1 MSDPITGPLPSQGA
15 ALNPQIAQG
24 VNSDIQSLTMQA
36 LRRYGDF
43 VPGSIDGDVILMFI
57 DFANLIIDEIRAHP
71 YYVEAYKKGLTK
83 PLAYYTSS
91 TDSRPI
97 PDVVVV
103 AGLLYQYANQ
113 QGSNKVQTYM
123 PSFAR
128 TLNQQLWGLLQGHDR
143 IEMNVVDG
151 GSRGGRS

>member
-1 MSDPITGPLPSQGA
+1 MSDPIAGPLPSQGS
-15 ALNPQIAQG
+15 ALNPQIAPG
-24 VNSDIQSLTMQA
+24 INSDIQSLTMQA

-71 YYVEAYKKGLTK
+71 YYVEAYKQGKVAPLT
-83 PLAYYTSS
+83 YYVAA
-91 TDSRPI
+91 TDSRPV
-97 PDVVVV
+97 PDVVII
-103 AGLLYQYANQ
+103 AGLLYHYANQ
-113 QGSNKVQTYM
+113 QGSNKVQAYM

-128 TLNQQLWGLLQGHDR
+128 TLSQQLWGILHGHDR